1 MVYKFTRVYIEGCL
15 GVLYVWDELLARLSL
30 KSNPWN
36 HEGFFFFLQNS
47 RFVGIHPPTFF
58 DPISTYPQLERKKF
72 DYPYMDLHLE
82 ARLLSFSKQVNGNF
96 CAVRRRFYVLKK
108 KNYFCFLSEVLQ
120 SELCFAMDFVIGFNE
135 VGCLDHGRV
144 TKFVFL
150 SASNEALGTR
160 PSRSLKKL
168 RVFAFNQVWFNQNS
182 FI

>member
-1 MVYKFTRVYIEGCL
+1 MSEMNFWPGFPLNQTPETMRVFFPFYKTRV
-15 GVLYVWDELLARLSL
+15 LL
-30 KSNPWN
+30 
-36 HEGFFFFLQNS
+36 EFT
-47 RFVGIHPPTFF
+47 HPLF
-58 DPISTYPQLERKKF
+58 PILTYPQLERKKF

-96 CAVRRRFYVLKK
+96 CAVRGKFYVLKK

>member
-1 MVYKFTRVYIEGCL
+1 
-15 GVLYVWDELLARLSL
+15 
-30 KSNPWN
+30 
-36 HEGFFFFLQNS
+36 
-47 RFVGIHPPTFF
+47 
-58 DPISTYPQLERKKF
+58 
-72 DYPYMDLHLE
+72 MDLHLE

-144 TKFVFL
+144 TKLVFL

-168 RVFAFNQVWFNQNS
+168 RVFAFNQV
-182 FI
+182 